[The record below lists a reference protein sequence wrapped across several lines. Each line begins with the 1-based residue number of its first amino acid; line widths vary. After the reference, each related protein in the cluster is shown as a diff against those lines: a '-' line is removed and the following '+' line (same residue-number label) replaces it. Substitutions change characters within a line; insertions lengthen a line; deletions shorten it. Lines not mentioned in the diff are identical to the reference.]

1 MRILSEF
8 LGFESSLE
16 MLSHATEGCVNIC
29 GLFMQ
34 GLCHVLFPKTM
45 WKSLCAPSDWKEQGN
60 YVFSGNMTSDS
71 IEKKKIKGFY
81 NTLPKEEPR
90 QKSIEEMSKKKKNWG
105 KDTVV

>member
-1 MRILSEF
+1 
-8 LGFESSLE
+8 
-16 MLSHATEGCVNIC
+16 
-29 GLFMQ
+29 
-34 GLCHVLFPKTM
+34 
-45 WKSLCAPSDWKEQGN
+45 
-60 YVFSGNMTSDS
+60 MTSDS